1 MFCITKEETVRKLFA
16 LIANKRKEWA
26 KAARESRTDQLLE
39 EAEEEEGENDEV
51 QDEGGEGEDHDD
63 RSDSEPKPK
72 SRRNDG
78 EREEQPEEE
87 NEAGDGDQEGEEE
100 AGDDDDPVTEITG
113 DRSSSCHAN
122 LKRDRLSKMLSEI
135 ASLEKKLAES
145 LI

>member
-63 RSDSEPKPK
+63 RSGRSNRRRKMKPEMETRKEKRRLGMTTTQSPKLP
-72 SRRNDG
+72 
-78 EREEQPEEE
+78 
-87 NEAGDGDQEGEEE
+87 A
-100 AGDDDDPVTEITG
+100 TG
-113 DRSSSCHAN
+113 LRAAT
-122 LKRDRLSKMLSEI
+122 RT
-135 ASLEKKLAES
+135 
-145 LI
+145 